1 MTPGTNFNKI
11 NWLKAGILACDKL
24 LTVSPNYATEISS
37 GPQLGVELDKWVRVS
52 ASTCCASLL
61 FVALVHY
68 GGFQLDCRWHL
79 LACWSCWRGCRQL
92 DALGLGLPVYGI
104 ENWLAMSNSA

>member
-1 MTPGTNFNKI
+1 MQVTPGTNFNKI

-52 ASTCCASLL
+52 ATHAAPLS
-61 FVALVHY
+61 FWVAL
-68 GGFQLDCRWHL
+68 L
-79 LACWSCWRGCRQL
+79 LY
-92 DALGLGLPVYGI
+92 DAPAGLLR
-104 ENWLAMSNSA
+104 